1 MNSAGSETASPE
13 EAVQL
18 EEVPVEE
25 FREEEDG
32 KIQAQVNYIEM
43 MKHKLL

>member
-1 MNSAGSETASPE
+1 MNSDGSETASPE
-13 EAVQL
+13 EAVPL

-32 KIQAQVNYIEM
+32 KVQAQVNNLYRVDEA
-43 MKHKLL
+43 